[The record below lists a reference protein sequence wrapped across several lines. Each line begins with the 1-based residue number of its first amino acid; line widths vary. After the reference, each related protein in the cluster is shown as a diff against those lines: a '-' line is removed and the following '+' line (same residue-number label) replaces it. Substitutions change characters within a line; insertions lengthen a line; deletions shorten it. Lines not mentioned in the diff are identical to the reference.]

1 MIMTDYFQSYLFLRT
16 FSIQLQLSPFE
27 PDAFASCL
35 NSIEHNALSDEIHSI
50 LLKACIHNI
59 KDDISCALGS
69 ARWSTLDHFTWTEYI
84 LPILNCYRLY
94 YMRTRNKDINSEEAL
109 SEVLEIT
116 DVIKVIEDNNRKGIS
131 YISYPAVGKLLIL
144 KCLTTLLLSNENF
157 RQLTDFRAQIEQ
169 TNGDINVHTDKGNTL
184 PLFPKGDDGF
194 PEECILCGQGGDLL
208 CCDMCPAVY
217 HQSCLNTNPS
227 DMEDNWACYECSIID
242 PMNSRLR
249 LPVLKAQKMSISF
262 IGRFIMQNYGKERS
276 DGKCYKLLGFKTTCK
291 LINSLKA
298 SQISSYPWINYR
310 SALARAQQYGQYQYE
325 NMTSCYTSKQSV
337 LVFNRMELSKIN
349 RLITHFDTVKSAF
362 DILIDV
368 KECSEEVDDENCQ
381 NKNIRSSARLTILD
395 NTKADEV
402 NKILL
407 IANNLQ
413 LKYVFNPN
421 SYNNR
426 YSNMKTNIYLGTCV
440 RSEDS
445 YSHPKKQI
453 VLKNDD
459 DLSLSATKS
468 VKYSSSKFCNL
479 GPSYKILND
488 NKIRIKDSDKI
499 TNNKDIIDAVTTQ
512 SQPLSSLSTQLN
524 SINSNYWPLYG
535 FPPVRSVCRFL
546 EVHHCH
552 KLYDCLPKL
561 SRNILYFY
569 FILSTNLCQFSGF
582 HLTIHF

>member
-1 MIMTDYFQSYLFLRT
+1 MTDFFQSYLFLRT

-35 NSIEHNALSDEIHSI
+35 DSIEHNALSDEIHSI

-59 KDDISCALGS
+59 KDDISCA

-94 YMRTRNKDINSEEAL
+94 YMRTCNKDINGEEAL

-116 DVIKVIEDNNRKGIS
+116 DVIKVIKDNNRKGIS

-169 TNGDINVHTDKGNTL
+169 TNGDINVHTDKGNSL

-227 DMEDNWACYECSIID
+227 DMEDNWACYECSTID

-249 LPVLKAQKMSISF
+249 LPILKAQKMSISF
-262 IGRFIMQNYGKERS
+262 IGRFIIQNFGKERS
-276 DGKCYKLLGFKTTCK
+276 DGKCYRLLGFKAICK
-291 LINSLKA
+291 LINGLNA
-298 SQISSYPWINYR
+298 AQMSSYPWINYR
-310 SALARAQQYGQYQYE
+310 SALARAQQYGQYQ
-325 NMTSCYTSKQSV
+325 NLNKKSCHTSKQSS
-337 LVFNRMELSKIN
+337 LVFDKMELLKIT
-349 RLITHFDTVKSAF
+349 RLIALFDTVKSAF
-362 DILIDV
+362 DIPIDV
-368 KECSEEVDDENCQ
+368 KECSEEVDDENSQ

-395 NTKADEV
+395 NAKAEEV
-402 NKILL
+402 NKLL
-407 IANNLQ
+407 STANNLQ
-413 LKYVFNPN
+413 LEYVFNPN

-426 YSNMKTNIYLGTCV
+426 YSNMKTNVYLGTCV
-440 RSEDS
+440 RQEDS
-445 YSHPKKQI
+445 HSHSNGKQI
-453 VLKNDD
+453 LIKEDD
-459 DLSLSATKS
+459 NISLSAIKS
-468 VKYSSSKFCNL
+468 VKYNSSKFSNL
-479 GPSYKILND
+479 GPFYKILND

-499 TNNKDIIDAVTTQ
+499 SNNKDVIDVVATQ
-512 SQPLSSLSTQLN
+512 FQPLTSLSTQLN

-546 EVHHCH
+546 EVNDYRE
-552 KLYDCLPKL
+552 LYTCLPKL
-561 SRNILYFY
+561 SKKIFYVYFT
-569 FILSTNLCQFSGF
+569 LSNDS
-582 HLTIHF
+582 